1 MGSMVFK
8 AFRKLASAAILTVGL
23 TGCVGAAG
31 VSTWEYQAGPGYETE
46 RVYDGR
52 IQADTRQG
60 FTREACTTV
69 SRRQI
74 GSAGGVAGADVTDC
88 ASNEPN
94 AP

>member
-1 MGSMVFK
+1 MVFI
-8 AFRKLASAAILTVGL
+8 AFRSLASAAILTYGL
-23 TGCVGAAG
+23 TGCVGSAG
-31 VSTWEYQAGPGYETE
+31 VSTWQYQAGSGYETE

-52 IQADTRQG
+52 VQADTSQG

>member
-1 MGSMVFK
+1 MVFI
-8 AFRKLASAAILTVGL
+8 AFRSLASAAILTYGL
-23 TGCVGAAG
+23 TGCVGSAG
-31 VSTWEYQAGPGYETE
+31 VSTWQYQAGSGYETE

-52 IQADTRQG
+52 VQADTSQG

-69 SRRQI
+69 SRRRI
-74 GSAGGVAGADVTDC
+74 GPTGGVAGADVTDC